1 VSIMKAF
8 AIAPILIILA
18 GCTASEQAHPPAQDP
33 SPALL
38 RVCVMQDLSGSIVET
53 RTPRIS
59 QAELKALTE
68 LVKARGGELGFGII
82 QEQSDRGL
90 VRFAVDE
97 RPAPPPPEPHNPL
110 YRPRWEQQRQQAEA
124 ERNRWEAQMKL
135 KEQGFLKE
143 AQARLASPLARRT
156 DVCGAIRRC
165 DLMLAEPCPAG
176 TLRFL
181 MLVTDGLHNVR
192 GSACPESL
200 AANTRLLLV
209 NGSGVQG
216 IVERYQPI
224 RFESIEA
231 GIKYIKEALK

>member
-1 VSIMKAF
+1 MKEL
-8 AIAPILIILA
+8 AIAGILLITLA
-18 GCTASEQAHPPAQDP
+18 GCNTTEQAHPPAQHAG
-33 SPALL
+33 PAPL
-38 RVCVMQDLSGSIVET
+38 RVCLMQDLSGSIVET

-209 NGSGVQG
+209 NGSAVQG

-231 GIKYIKEALK
+231 AIRFIKEALQ